1 MDQDKVERLELMVNN
16 MGLLV
21 ECLKKELNELK
32 STEQSPELRSIR
44 DPDYIFYPEDYDEVF
59 EG

>member
-1 MDQDKVERLELMVNN
+1 MDENRIERLELIVNN
-16 MGLLV
+16 MSLLL
-21 ECLKKELNELK
+21 ESLKKEIGELK
-32 STEQSPELRSIR
+32 APKETPELRSIR

>member
-1 MDQDKVERLELMVNN
+1 MDQDRVERLELIVNN
-16 MGLLV
+16 MGLLL
-21 ECLKKELNELK
+21 ESLKKEIGELK
-32 STEQSPELRSIR
+32 APKETPELRSIR